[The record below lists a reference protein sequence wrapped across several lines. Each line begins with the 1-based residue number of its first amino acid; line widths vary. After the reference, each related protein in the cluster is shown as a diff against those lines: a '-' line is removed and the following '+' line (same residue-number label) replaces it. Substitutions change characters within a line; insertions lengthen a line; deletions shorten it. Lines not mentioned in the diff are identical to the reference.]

1 MTLDRAHPV
10 AAAFVFLLLVIGA
23 ASTGAFVGPGAW
35 YDALVKPSWNP
46 PAWVFGPV
54 WTTLYLMIAAAG
66 WLVWRRGAE
75 GRTALLFW
83 GVQLALNAVW
93 TLLFFGL
100 HRPGWALLDIAAL
113 GLSILAFVW
122 TAWPASRAAAL
133 LFVPYLL
140 WVGFA
145 TALNAALWRLNP

>member
-1 MTLDRAHPV
+1 MERLRPLL
-10 AAAFVFLLLVIGA
+10 AAAVFLLLVFGA
-23 ASTGAFVGPGAW
+23 ASTGAFVRPGAW
-35 YDALVKPSWNP
+35 YASLVKPSWNP
-46 PAWVFGPV
+46 PAWLFGPV

-66 WLVWRRGAE
+66 WLVWRRGAL
-75 GRTALLFW
+75 GRTALVFW
-83 GVQLALNAVW
+83 GLQIALNASW

-100 HRPGWALLDIAAL
+100 HRPLWALFDIAAL
-113 GLSILAFVW
+113 WLSILAFVW